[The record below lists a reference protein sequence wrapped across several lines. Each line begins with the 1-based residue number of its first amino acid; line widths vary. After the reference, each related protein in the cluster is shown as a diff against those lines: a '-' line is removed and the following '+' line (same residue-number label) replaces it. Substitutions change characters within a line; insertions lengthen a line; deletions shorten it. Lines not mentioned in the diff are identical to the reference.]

1 VDRLERVKVEPPP
14 PKGIT
19 RQQFAAI
26 LAQAASPRDRLLYRL
41 LFELGLRVGEALTI
55 HVEDLDLARDDER
68 VTVLGKGGRR
78 RTLLLDDPTLVRD
91 LRGYLKKTGYT
102 HGLLFRA
109 EKNGTGGPLRY
120 QSVHERWAAACQ
132 RAGIQATLHACRHG
146 HARELVN
153 AAGTTGAAVSLAT
166 IRKRLGHRH
175 IASTLRYAELSD
187 QAADQEVR
195 AWRRGVSSGSIKGAA
210 RRASDPV
217 ASVTKQASQ

>member
-1 VDRLERVKVEPPP
+1 
-14 PKGIT
+14 
-19 RQQFAAI
+19 
-26 LAQAASPRDRLLYRL
+26 
-41 LFELGLRVGEALTI
+41 
-55 HVEDLDLARDDER
+55 
-68 VTVLGKGGRR
+68 
-78 RTLLLDDPTLVRD
+78 
-91 LRGYLKKTGYT
+91 LKKTVYT

-132 RAGIQATLHACRHG
+132 KAGVQATLHACRHR

-187 QAADQEVR
+187 QAADQEMR
-195 AWRRGVSSGSIKGAA
+195 AWRRGLSGHAQNAA
-210 RRASDPV
+210 RRASNPV
-217 ASVTKQASQ
+217 ASVAKEASQ